1 MKAERVFLSFI
12 AVLVGLVAAGA
23 AFYLYQMTKTIP
35 PKNAEPL
42 GVKTKITP
50 TPTPD
55 KSNFL
60 SIDSPKDEE
69 VVAKKTITIA
79 GKTAPDAT
87 LVISSEDSDQ
97 VVKPATNGDFTLSQ
111 TILDG
116 TNVLKVTAIFSSGEE
131 KSVTKTVTYSTES
144 F

>member
-12 AVLVGLVAAGA
+12 AVLVGLVAAGV
-23 AFYLYQMTKTIP
+23 AFYLYQMTKTLP
-35 PKNAEPL
+35 EKKAEPL
-42 GVKTKITP
+42 GVKTKTTP

-55 KSNFL
+55 NSNFL

-69 VVAKKTITIA
+69 VLTKKVITVA

-87 LVISSEDSDQ
+87 IIVSSDESDQ
-97 VVKPATNGDFTLSQ
+97 VVKPATNGDFSLTQ
-111 TILDG
+111 PIPEG
-116 TNVLKVTAIFSSGEE
+116 TSLLHVTAIFANGEE
-131 KSVTKTVTYSTES
+131 KKVTKTVTFSTEN

>member
-55 KSNFL
+55 NNNFI
-60 SIDSPKDEE
+60 SVDSPKDEE
-69 VVAKKTITIA
+69 VVTKKTLTIA

-87 LVISSEDSDQ
+87 LVISTEDADQ
-97 VVKPATNGDFTLSQ
+97 VVKPAKNGDFSVTQ
-111 TILDG
+111 TMLDG
-116 TNVLKVTAIFSSGEE
+116 TNVLRVTAIFASGEE
-131 KSVTKTVTYSTES
+131 KSVTRTVTYSTEN

>member
-55 KSNFL
+55 NSNFL

-69 VVAKKTITIA
+69 VVAKKLVTIA

-87 LVISSEDSDQ
+87 LVISTEDADQ
-97 VVKPATNGDFTLSQ
+97 VVKPAKNGDFSVTQ
-111 TILDG
+111 TMLDG
-116 TNVLKVTAIFSSGEE
+116 TNVFHVTAIFANGEE
-131 KSVTKTVTYSTES
+131 KNVTRTVTYSTEN